1 MTEERYNNNCYI
13 VLEKLNYKHSTP
25 SWTHVATTT
34 ECFQA
39 TELAE
44 AKQVA
49 EELTAKAEGR
59 AINFEHLVFVQVDN
73 E

>member
-13 VLEKLNYKHSTP
+13 VIEKTSWKHS
-25 SWTHVATTT
+25 SSSFSHVATTMDCT
-34 ECFQA
+34 QA
-39 TELAE
+39 NQLAE

-49 EELTAKAEGR
+49 EELTARAEGR
-59 AINFEHLVFVQVDN
+59 TINFEHLVFVQVDN